1 MMVPSLEEEAK
12 VAPPGMEATQRTASV
27 WPKKR
32 VVSFQGVVV
41 VGEEE
46 EESLVQRT
54 MVLSA
59 EPVRSW
65 VGEMDRTDQTVW
77 EWALRTWTCWKV
89 EDQTMAVL
97 GDERESISS

>member
-12 VAPPGMEATQRTASV
+12 VAPPGMEATHRTASV

-32 VVSFQGVVV
+32 VVSFQGL
-41 VGEEE
+41 VGEKL
-46 EESLVQRT
+46 LVQRT

-65 VGEMDRTDQTVW
+65 DGEMDRTDQTVW

-97 GDERESISS
+97 HGEI

>member
-1 MMVPSLEEEAK
+1 MMMVPSLEEEAK
-12 VAPPGMEATQRTASV
+12 VAPPGMEAMHRTASV

-32 VVSFQGVVV
+32 VDSFQGEA
-41 VGEEE
+41 GEEVD
-46 EESLVQRT
+46 LFQRT

-77 EWALRTWTCWKV
+77 E
-89 EDQTMAVL
+89 
-97 GDERESISS
+97 